1 MNQSTPAWSPAQG
14 QALAYAWGQY
24 RVWAATSRQKKA
36 EIFSWKLRV
45 LVLTIVG
52 ALLGTVSSR
61 LSGISDPAAWII
73 GIAGGVSVS
82 LAAYLGR
89 EILSPDQERLWI
101 RARSM
106 AEALKAEI
114 LLFRTSAAPYD
125 AADPAPKLMGRVQ
138 EHLATVEDMQ
148 SAKLSADEQRQG
160 LSEGPLSLQDYIR
173 ERLDDQ
179 VEHFYRPRVQQY
191 DRLMKRWRN
200 VNLALG
206 ALAAVLGVL
215 GKWTGAW
222 VAVVTTVTTAVAA
235 YLYAN
240 RYQYLIISYQAT
252 ARQLEFL
259 KNQWVVNGSPEQDPS
274 MRNQFLQACEEAISI
289 ENNAWMA
296 KWIGKPSA

>member
-1 MNQSTPAWSPAQG
+1 MNQSIPAWSPARA

-73 GIAGGVSVS
+73 GIAGGVSIS

-114 LLFRTSAAPYD
+114 FLFRTNAAPYD
-125 AADPAPKLMGRVQ
+125 AADPAPKLMERVQ
-138 EHLATVEDMQ
+138 EHLATVEDVQ
-148 SAKLSADEQRQG
+148 SARLSADEQLQG
-160 LSEGPLSLQDYIR
+160 LPEGPLSLQDYIR

-222 VAVVTTVTTAVAA
+222 VAVITTVTTAVAA

-259 KNQWVVNGSPEQDPS
+259 KHQWVVNGAPEQDKEN
-274 MRNQFLQACEEAISI
+274 RNQFLQACEEAISI

>member
-1 MNQSTPAWSPAQG
+1 MNHSTPAWSPAQA
-14 QALAYAWGQY
+14 QALAYAWEQY
-24 RVWAATSRQKKA
+24 RVWAATSRQKKT

-52 ALLGTVSSR
+52 AILGAVSSR
-61 LSGISDPAAWII
+61 LSGISDPGAWSI
-73 GIAGGVSVS
+73 GIAGGVFVA
-82 LAAYLGR
+82 LATYLSR
-89 EILSPDQERLWI
+89 EILSPDQERRWI

-106 AEALKAEI
+106 AETLKAEI
-114 LLFRTSAAPYD
+114 FLFRTTAAPYD
-125 AADPAPKLMGRVQ
+125 VADPAPKLMERVQ
-138 EHLATVEDMQ
+138 EHLANVEDMQ
-148 SAKLSADEQRQG
+148 SATLSADEQRQG
-160 LSEGPLSLQDYIR
+160 LPEGPLSLQDYIR

-179 VEHFYRPRVQQY
+179 VEHFYWPRVQQY

-206 ALAAVLGVL
+206 ALATVLGVL
-215 GKWTGAW
+215 GKWTGTW
-222 VAVVTTVTTAVAA
+222 VAVITTVTTAVAA

-259 KNQWVVNGSPEQDPS
+259 KHQWVVDGAPEQDQEK
-274 MRNQFLQACEEAISI
+274 RNQFLQACEEAISI

-296 KWIGKPSA
+296 KFIGKSSE

>member
-1 MNQSTPAWSPAQG
+1 
-14 QALAYAWGQY
+14 
-24 RVWAATSRQKKA
+24 
-36 EIFSWKLRV
+36 
-45 LVLTIVG
+45 
-52 ALLGTVSSR
+52 
-61 LSGISDPAAWII
+61 
-73 GIAGGVSVS
+73 
-82 LAAYLGR
+82 
-89 EILSPDQERLWI
+89 
-101 RARSM
+101 M
-106 AEALKAEI
+106 AEALKAEVF
-114 LLFRTSAAPYD
+114 LFRTGAAPYD
-125 AADPAPKLMGRVQ
+125 APDPAPRLMARVQ
-138 EHLATVEDMQ
+138 EHLATVDDVQSVTLSSED
-148 SAKLSADEQRQG
+148 QRKG
-160 LSEGPLSLQDYIR
+160 LPEGPLSLEDYIR

-191 DRLMKRWRN
+191 DRLMKRWRD

-222 VAVVTTVTTAVAA
+222 VAVITTVTTAVAA

-259 KNQWVVNGSPEQDPS
+259 KHQWVVNGAPEQDPS

>member
-1 MNQSTPAWSPAQG
+1 MNQSIPAWSPARA

-73 GIAGGVSVS
+73 GIAGGVSIS

-114 LLFRTSAAPYD
+114 FLFRTNAAPYD
-125 AADPAPKLMGRVQ
+125 AADPAPKLMERVQ
-138 EHLATVEDMQ
+138 EHLATVEDVQ
-148 SAKLSADEQRQG
+148 SATLSADEQLQG
-160 LSEGPLSLQDYIR
+160 LPEGPLSLQDYIR

-222 VAVVTTVTTAVAA
+222 VAVITTVTTAVAA

-259 KNQWVVNGSPEQDPS
+259 KHQWVVNGAPEQDKEN
-274 MRNQFLQACEEAISI
+274 RNQFLQACEEAISI